1 MKNPWLAKNPFL
13 SMWLSAGN
21 SVLGAA
27 RGHALNQVRRQQ
39 AAAMNEGAR
48 AVLAFLVRRRVF
60 AKKRAEAARQVALTR
75 LSPIAGDG
83 VSVRTMG
90 EAHCRR

>member
-13 SMWLSAGN
+13 SMWLSAGS

-48 AVLAFLVRRRVF
+48 AVLAFWSGAALLQKSENRGR
-60 AKKRAEAARQVALTR
+60 AKSR
-75 LSPIAGDG
+75 
-83 VSVRTMG
+83 
-90 EAHCRR
+90 